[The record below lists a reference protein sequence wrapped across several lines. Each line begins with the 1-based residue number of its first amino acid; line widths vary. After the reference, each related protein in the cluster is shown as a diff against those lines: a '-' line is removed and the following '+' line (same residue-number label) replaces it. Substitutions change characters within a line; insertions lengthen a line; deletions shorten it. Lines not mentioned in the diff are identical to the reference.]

1 MARNTV
7 HGGATDM
14 AADREEARRN
24 LASQGNDD
32 PSADQLDAEL
42 QAITNRRA
50 ASAHLEQGD
59 GTSVTPE
66 SQAAK
71 MAATGAQFADADAT
85 PDVNSSGAGDDGGD
99 PDAFDPGDWTVAEV
113 QEYLDGLADDDAGD
127 AERDRVLAA
136 ERAGKGRTTITG

>member
-7 HGGATDM
+7 HGGVSDM

-24 LASQGNDD
+24 LLGQGNAD
-32 PSADQLDAEL
+32 PSPEQLDAEL
-42 QAITNRRA
+42 QAITDRRA

-59 GTSVTPE
+59 GTTVTPE

-71 MAATGAQFADADAT
+71 MAETGAQHADADAT
-85 PDVNSSGAGDDGGD
+85 PDVDTTSDEGPA
-99 PDAFDPGDWTVAEV
+99 AELFDPSEHTVAEV
-113 QEYLDGLADDDAGD
+113 QEYLDGLGDDEAGE
-127 AERDRVLAA
+127 AEYRRVLDA